1 MIGERELQPHVV
13 RLMASSIPDPENA
26 GDTAL
31 ERAAHCWKK
40 AADMYHHACTAESDE
55 VKKLYIQVAMSWA
68 TMAHEMER
76 GSPEPGRH
84 RRAIDLRL

>member
-1 MIGERELQPHVV
+1 MGERQLQPHVT
-13 RLMASSIPDPENA
+13 RLMASSIPDPDIA
-26 GDTAL
+26 GDTAP

-40 AADMYHHACTAESDE
+40 AADMYHHACTAESHE

-76 GSPEPGRH
+76 DPPEPARN
-84 RRAIDLRL
+84 RRAIDLRH